1 MNETNSK
8 KITAKAN
15 TNIALI
21 KYWGKKDESLFIPT
35 NDSLS
40 LTLDEFYTQ
49 TTVQFSS
56 QLKQDKVIFD
66 SKELSSRDNQYKSIT
81 NFLNLI
87 RKKANCNSKAI
98 VDTKNTVPNSAGFAS
113 SASGFAALTAASSKA
128 IGLNLSNTELSKL
141 ARRGSGSATRSIF
154 GGFVQWHAG
163 NSDQTSYAENISN
176 NTNNIRIISIINSKS
191 PKKISSRQGMRL
203 SKTSP
208 IFPMWIKVAK
218 KNLQTIKKAIQSDN
232 INLIGAIAEYN
243 ALCMHA
249 TTVTAQKPF
258 TYFNKSTIDTI
269 NYIIHLRNNFNLHC
283 YFTIDAGPN
292 VKLICSKNEL
302 ELIMDLLTKKFDLN
316 NLVVAHSG
324 SGIKYL

>member
-98 VDTKNTVPNSAGFAS
+98 
-113 SASGFAALTAASSKA
+113 
-128 IGLNLSNTELSKL
+128 
-141 ARRGSGSATRSIF
+141 
-154 GGFVQWHAG
+154 FV
-163 NSDQTSYAENISN
+163 N
-176 NTNNIRIISIINSKS
+176 
-191 PKKISSRQGMRL
+191 
-203 SKTSP
+203 
-208 IFPMWIKVAK
+208 
-218 KNLQTIKKAIQSDN
+218 
-232 INLIGAIAEYN
+232 
-243 ALCMHA
+243 
-249 TTVTAQKPF
+249 
-258 TYFNKSTIDTI
+258 
-269 NYIIHLRNNFNLHC
+269 
-283 YFTIDAGPN
+283 
-292 VKLICSKNEL
+292 
-302 ELIMDLLTKKFDLN
+302 
-316 NLVVAHSG
+316 
-324 SGIKYL
+324 